1 MPKSFDINLFV
12 PLQKLVQ
19 RFLFHKYVKLIANSQ
34 FLDNFQTYSFNRVL
48 KFSNSD
54 NDLKSGIH
62 FILKYLRVPH
72 LLGSEYK
79 SFLLFY
85 NDC

>member
-1 MPKSFDINLFV
+1 MSIGGSTNRNHRYMPKSFDINLFV

-34 FLDNFQTYSFNRVL
+34 FLDNFQIYSFNRVL

-54 NDLKSGIH
+54 NDLKLG
-62 FILKYLRVPH
+62 FILY
-72 LLGSEYK
+72 
-79 SFLLFY
+79 
-85 NDC
+85 